1 MVQFVFGDYYAR
13 HQWFGIL
20 MYFNGLYV
28 ACNKRGSTFFMSGQ
42 DISSYIFY
50 IILGDDCRRSPQL
63 PTFERQDY
71 PDQNI
76 LVCTGSQNPDS
87 VGFIGGYYLM
97 VKRSVLAGPVFDT
110 PSSDL

>member
-1 MVQFVFGDYYAR
+1 VEVRSSSLAR
-13 HQWFGIL
+13 IELHLF
-20 MYFNGLYV
+20 
-28 ACNKRGSTFFMSGQ
+28 
-42 DISSYIFY
+42 
-50 IILGDDCRRSPQL
+50 IILGNGCRRRLQL
-63 PTFERQDY
+63 PTFEPQDY

-87 VGFIGGYYLM
+87 VGFIGGYYLL